1 MFSVSRQTMSRTAVI
16 IPALN
21 EELSI
26 GKVIA
31 DLPKNI
37 ISEIIVVDNGST
49 DRTALVAAEAGA
61 RVVFEKRRGY
71 GSACLK
77 GIFSLRPETDIVVF
91 LDADYSDYP
100 EDAEKIIQPILRN
113 EADFVIGSRLLHP
126 ENIKTVSLVSRLG
139 NQLACRLMRMFFG
152 AEYTDLGPFR
162 AIRRGCLDSLG
173 MRDTDFGWTIE
184 MQIKSSLKGA
194 RVTEVPVRYRKRI
207 GTPKI
212 TGTFW
217 GALQAFGKITYTIIA
232 YKFMRLGGR
241 V

>member
-1 MFSVSRQTMSRTAVI
+1 MFSVFRQTMSLVAVI
-16 IPALN
+16 IPALD

-31 DLPKNI
+31 GLPKNI

-61 RVVFEKRRGY
+61 RVVSEMRRGY
-71 GSACLK
+71 GNACLK
-77 GIFSLRPETDIVVF
+77 GILSLRPETDIVVF

-100 EDAEKIIQPILRN
+100 EDAEKILQPILKN

-126 ENIKTVSLVSRLG
+126 KNIKTVSPINRLG

-162 AIRRGCLDSLG
+162 AISRRSLDSLG
-173 MRDTDFGWTIE
+173 MRDANFGWTIE
-184 MQIKSSLKGA
+184 MQIKAFLKGA
-194 RVTEVPVRYRKRI
+194 RVREVPVRYRKRI

-217 GALQAFGKITYTIIA
+217 GALRAFGKITYTIIT
-232 YKFMRLGGR
+232 YKFRHLGGR
-241 V
+241 W